1 MGRRG
6 TGGLCALPHPI
17 LPSRQGAAL
26 EICLMKEI
34 KRVTAE
40 TIFQMRI
47 NLSQGSPARLIPE
60 EPDSSPP
67 ARSHTHAGTRIHTHT
82 HDLCRNTDLYQITDF
97 HKCGCSHTDTQRQNV
112 RPLKY
117 DTGGYTLCRHTHT
130 EV

>member
-1 MGRRG
+1 MGRRR

-34 KRVTAE
+34 KHVTAE

-67 ARSHTHAGTRIHTHT
+67 ARSHTHTRARAYTHIHTT
-82 HDLCRNTDLYQITDF
+82 CAE
-97 HKCGCSHTDTQRQNV
+97 
-112 RPLKY
+112 
-117 DTGGYTLCRHTHT
+117 TLTST
-130 EV
+130 K